1 MFEEIRNNIEEAQ
14 KDADVLCEVAESL
27 EKAIA
32 SDDLSYRALAL
43 DENLKMWVG
52 IKVAVNK
59 ESNIFPQNIKSGLK
73 KLSSYVESV
82 TLAKGVNMTDSYFK
96 SLAEINRQISE
107 GLKESVNANLAQCE
121 AYYLAKCGL
130 DMSTAL
136 NKNDK
141 ELLIEALHKNMDLWL
156 FIKVLMKKNST
167 HLSDEV
173 KNNLMTLSD
182 YICSNSS
189 VLIKDAENINA
200 NKVESFININKHI
213 SEGLL
218 GHR

>member
-1 MFEEIRNNIEEAQ
+1 MFEEIRNNIEEAK
-14 KDADVLCEVAESL
+14 KDADVLCEVAASL
-27 EKAIA
+27 EKAIE
-32 SDDLSYRALAL
+32 SDNLSYKALAL
-43 DENLKMWVG
+43 DNNLKMWVG
-52 IKVAVNK
+52 IKLAVNK
-59 ESNIFPQNIKSGLK
+59 DSNIFPQNIKSGLK

-82 TLAKGVNMTDSYFK
+82 TLSKGVNMTDSYFK

-107 GLKESVNANLAQCE
+107 GLKESINANLAQCE

-130 DMSTAL
+130 DLASAL

-141 ELLIEALHKNMDLWL
+141 EMMMEALKRNIDLWL
-156 FIKVLMKKNST
+156 FIKILMKKNST
-167 HLSDEV
+167 NLPEEV
-173 KNNLMTLSD
+173 RTNLITLSD

-189 VLIKDAENINA
+189 VLINDIDNVKPEKIDTI
-200 NKVESFININKHI
+200 VNINKHI

>member
-1 MFEEIRNNIEEAQ
+1 MFEEIKNNIEEAQ
-14 KDADVLCEVAESL
+14 KDADVLCEVAQSL
-27 EKAIA
+27 EKAIV
-32 SDDLSYRALAL
+32 SDDLSYKALAL

-59 ESNIFPQNIKSGLK
+59 ESNMFPQNIKSGLK
-73 KLSSYVESV
+73 KLSNYVESV

-130 DMSTAL
+130 DLSTAL
-136 NKNDK
+136 NSNDK
-141 ELLIEALHKNMDLWL
+141 DMLVGALQNNMNLWL
-156 FIKVLMKKNST
+156 FIKVLMKRNST
-167 HLSDEV
+167 NLAEDV
-173 KNNLMTLSD
+173 KSNLMTLSD
-182 YICSNSS
+182 YICSNTS
-189 VLIKDAENINA
+189 VLIKDVENVSKSKI
-200 NKVESFININKHI
+200 ESFININKHI